1 VFVLFM
7 EIQQQCKVFGDEHAI
22 TSRRNVIKTIIF
34 RKLQTLWTF
43 GTPSLDWGVGT
54 RVWDA
59 VDKIPDRGQI
69 YFGHKDQYMWMRQA

>member
-1 VFVLFM
+1 VFILFM

-43 GTPSLDWGVGT
+43 GTL
-54 RVWDA
+54 VWDA
-59 VDKIPDRGQI
+59 VDKIYTEDKYILGI
-69 YFGHKDQYMWMRQA
+69 KDQDMLMRQA

>member
-1 VFVLFM
+1 M

-43 GTPSLDWGVGT
+43 GTL
-54 RVWDA
+54 VWDKE
-59 VDKIPDRGQI
+59 DKYILGRKIKIG
-69 YFGHKDQYMWMRQA
+69 G

>member
-1 VFVLFM
+1 M

-43 GTPSLDWGVGT
+43 GTRAPLAWIGVLGHVFGMQWT
-54 RVWDA
+54 KYRTEDRYILGI
-59 VDKIPDRGQI
+59 KINICG
-69 YFGHKDQYMWMRQA
+69 